1 MHFGGVQRGACNRSS
16 HPRPDGFCAPLRAR
30 SQFRGPAG
38 PAATRWRRPPRAW
51 LAALRGSRQARSG
64 NSWMERLGA
73 RVGRASFPRLEGRAR
88 KHVLPVRDRN
98 LDSPAI
104 GGLRG
109 LSRAGRQARLHS
121 RPGGLPAGLAP
132 GFGRLCAGRGRWG
145 RGRELEGAGGGSR
158 GLSWDS
164 MATLPSPHP
173 QARPWL
179 GTGCVLVVALG
190 GHLFAFLGSFTPVVW
205 LPQGD
210 LPEGVSAR
218 ERSGCPQAAGRRRLP
233 LLGEVARDP
242 PQTEGP

>member
-30 SQFRGPAG
+30 SQLRGPAG
-38 PAATRWRRPPRAW
+38 PGAARWRRPPRAW

-88 KHVLPVRDRN
+88 KHVLPVRDGN

-109 LSRAGRQARLHS
+109 LSRAGRQARLRS

-132 GFGRLCAGRGRWG
+132 GFGRLCAGRGG
-145 RGRELEGAGGGSR
+145 GAEGGSWR
-158 GLSWDS
+158 EPEVGP
-164 MATLPSPHP
+164 A
-173 QARPWL
+173 
-179 GTGCVLVVALG
+179 
-190 GHLFAFLGSFTPVVW
+190 AFLGIRWRHSHPPT
-205 LPQGD
+205 L
-210 LPEGVSAR
+210 
-218 ERSGCPQAAGRRRLP
+218 RRVP
-233 LLGEVARDP
+233 GWELGAS
-242 PQTEGP
+242 